1 MLRPQSTATREL
13 VSLDGVWSFDVVKT
27 IPEDDRAWT
36 SHITSKTQAPVPASY
51 NDIFLD
57 TEIRNHV
64 GWVRYQR
71 RVRIPQGW
79 ASKRYFLRC
88 DAATHRGK
96 IFVNE
101 QLATDHQGG
110 YTPFDVEITDRVVAG
125 DDFQLTIAVSNELTN
140 ETIPPGRIH
149 TLTDGRRKQTYLH
162 DFFNYS
168 GLARSV
174 WLYSLPSQYISDAT
188 ITTDVDW
195 DHGVG
200 ILKYR
205 IKTPND
211 ATGDTYAK
219 VVVKNED
226 SKQVAEAT
234 GLENEIS
241 IPTVQL
247 WRPGAAYLYQVTLE
261 LYNYSNGSKI
271 DTYQVDVGV
280 RTVEVRGSQFLIN
293 NKPFYFTGFGKHE
306 DTPIRGK
313 GHDPAYMIHD
323 FELMRWLGANSF
335 RTSHYPYAEEVLDY
349 ADRQGIVVIDETAA
363 VGLNLGIASGL
374 FGNKAP
380 STFAPDA
387 CNDQTRAAHEQ
398 GIRELIARDKNHACV
413 VMWSI
418 ANEPASHEDGAREYF
433 EPLVG
438 VTRKL
443 DASRPICFANFG
455 LATSEKDQ
463 ITDMFDVL
471 CLNRYYGWY
480 ESCGDL
486 KLAESEL
493 EKDLVGWQEKYGKP
507 MIITEYGAD
516 TIAGLHAAGV
526 TPWSEEF
533 QATLLGIYH
542 RVFDRV
548 DGVVGEQVWS
558 FSDFQTSQHV
568 FRVDGNKKGI
578 FTRDRR
584 PKSSAQ
590 VLRQRWHVEGKG
602 RSEPAQRQRR
612 SEFNR
617 HTFILPEYQ

>member
-1 MLRPQSTATREL
+1 MLRPQSTATRE
-13 VSLDGVWSFDVVKT
+13 VVCLDGVWSFDVVKT
-27 IPEDDRAWT
+27 TPEDDRAWT
-36 SHITSKTQAPVPASY
+36 SRITSRTQIPVPASY

-57 TEIRNHV
+57 TDIRSHV

-79 ASKRYFLRC
+79 SDKRYFLRC
-88 DAATHRGK
+88 DAATHRGR

-101 QLATDHQGG
+101 KLATDHQGG
-110 YTPFDVEITDRVVAG
+110 YTPFDVEITDQVLVG
-125 DDFQLTIAVSNELTN
+125 HEFQLTIAVSNELTN
-140 ETIPPGRIH
+140 ETIPPGKIQ
-149 TLTDGRRKQTYLH
+149 TLADGRRKQTYLH

-174 WLYSLPSQYISDAT
+174 WLYSLPSQYISDVS
-188 ITTDVDW
+188 ITTEVDW
-195 DHGVG
+195 DHSAGT
-200 ILKYR
+200 LKYHVEVQ
-205 IKTPND
+205 ND
-211 ATGDTYAK
+211 MTNDTYAR
-219 VVVKNED
+219 VLVNEED
-226 SKQVAEAT
+226 GKQVAEAT
-234 GLENEIS
+234 GLANEVG
-241 IPTVQL
+241 IPAVQL
-247 WRPGAAYLYQVTLE
+247 WQPGAAYLYQVTVE
-261 LYNYSNGSKI
+261 LYDSSNNSII
-271 DTYQVDVGV
+271 DTYRTDVGV

-349 ADRQGIVVIDETAA
+349 ADQQGIVVIDETAA

-380 STFAPDA
+380 NTFSPDA

-398 GIRELIARDKNHACV
+398 GIRELISRDKNHACV

-433 EPLVG
+433 EPLVD

-443 DASRPICFANFG
+443 DPSRPICFANFG

-480 ESCGDL
+480 ENCGDL

-493 EKDLVGWQEKYGKP
+493 EKDLLGWATKYGKP

-516 TIAGLHAAGV
+516 TIAGLHAASV

-533 QATLLGIYH
+533 QATLLQIYH

-548 DGVVGEQVWS
+548 DAVIGEQVWS

-584 PKSSAQ
+584 PKSGAQ
-590 VLRQRWHVEGKG
+590 VLRQRWLVEGRG
-602 RSEPAQRQRR
+602 R
-612 SEFNR
+612 
-617 HTFILPEYQ
+617 PEHAVAVDE